1 MFFTTKT
8 RRHEVKKGWLNK
20 PRKKLWLYYPRNLLE
35 KLSIEKAMGE
45 VIIGDMKSTAD
56 NHGLLA
62 ESNKK
67 QRNKIPRRR
76 PASACAVVSG
86 KNRRDKWIHRLEL
99 SRQAAL
105 DLGMRPLKP
114 GEICHEIRL
123 RRGELP

>member
-1 MFFTTKT
+1 MDRGGNF
-8 RRHEVKKGWLNK
+8 NK
-20 PRKKLWLYYPRNLLE
+20 PRKKLWLYYPRNLLA
-35 KLSIEKAMGE
+35 KLTIEKTME
-45 VIIGDMKSTAD
+45 KTIMVNMKSTAD

-67 QRNKIPRRR
+67 QRNKIRRR